1 MCKNKTSVTNEVT
14 FIIRE
19 NKNFPCKINQSYF
32 LKTQFPKKKKKKK
45 KKKRI
50 RGNNRRN
57 DGLLISLQ

>member
-19 NKNFPCKINQSYF
+19 NKNFPCKRNQSDC
-32 LKTQFPKKKKKKK
+32 LKQQFPQKK

>member
-19 NKNFPCKINQSYF
+19 NKNFPCKRNQSDC
-32 LKTQFPKKKKKKK
+32 LKQQFPQKKKKK

>member
-19 NKNFPCKINQSYF
+19 NKNFPCKRNQSDC
-32 LKTQFPKKKKKKK
+32 LKQQFPQK

>member
-19 NKNFPCKINQSYF
+19 NKNFPCKRNQSDC
-32 LKTQFPKKKKKKK
+32 LKQQFPEE
-45 KKKRI
+45 KKRI
-50 RGNNRRN
+50 RGNNRHN

>member
-19 NKNFPCKINQSYF
+19 NKNFPCKRNQSDC
-32 LKTQFPKKKKKKK
+32 LKQQFPQKKKKKK

-50 RGNNRRN
+50 HGNNRRN

>member
-19 NKNFPCKINQSYF
+19 NKNFPCKRDQSDC
-32 LKTQFPKKKKKKK
+32 LKQQFPQKK